1 MACCLPEPGGA
12 QTNSARM
19 GVSLLL
25 QKRLAASVLKCGK
38 RKVWLDPN
46 EINEISMANSR
57 APLSPSPLLR
67 RETLPSVEQ
76 RPSVRRRVLCCA
88 AGQNIRKLVKDG
100 FVIQKPQKVHSRART
115 NAWAEAK
122 RKASPIRSPM
132 PRGRGGG
139 RAAGRRV
146 DGKRASANRE
156 AAAPSARRRDAT
168 LATANGRA
176 PRRRACRSRCS
187 GSGGCACCAGS

>member
-1 MACCLPEPGGA
+1 
-12 QTNSARM
+12 M

-57 APLSPSPLLR
+57 APLSPSPPPATRDAPVRRAAAERAAARALLR
-67 RETLPSVEQ
+67 R
-76 RPSVRRRVLCCA
+76 RPKHPQAREGWFCDPEA
-88 AGQNIRKLVKDG
+88 AESAL
-100 FVIQKPQKVHSRART
+100 AR
-115 NAWAEAK
+115 EDK
-122 RKASPIRSPM
+122 RM
-132 PRGRGGG
+132 GRGEAQGEPDSLADAARAGWGARGG
-139 RAAGRRV
+139 AAM